1 MGQAGMKELSSQP
14 LELRLKVGEKHR
26 MRLEG
31 LGSAGYDWNLELE
44 GPEDVIRWLLEPA
57 GEAPAPAAA
66 PGGLPPD
73 NTSPGKMLII
83 TALRPGQTKLILT
96 SRRPWE
102 KETPHREEIC
112 LHLHVST

>member
-1 MGQAGMKELSSQP
+1 MEQAGMKGLSSEP

-44 GPEDVIRWLLEPA
+44 GPEDVISWLLEPA
-57 GEAPAPAAA
+57 GEAPPPAAQ

-73 NTSPGKMLII
+73 NTSLSKMLII
-83 TALRPGQTKLILT
+83 TALRPGQAKLILT

-102 KETPHREEIC
+102 KETPDRETIR
-112 LHLHVST
+112 LHLQVSA